1 MEEILLGVAK
11 LSPVFAVLAY
21 CVYWLGRRLEHRE
34 ATLETRLAE
43 KDNKFLELHD
53 KAITAINN
61 NTVATNAL
69 TDYIKERPA
78 KK

>member
-11 LSPVFAVLAY
+11 LSPVIGLLAY

-34 ATLETRLAE
+34 TTLETRLAE

-69 TDYIKERPA
+69 TDYIKEKA
-78 KK
+78 LK